1 MWVQHELE
9 VAKKDCEDMIKV
21 MQEWERKVSAYAA
34 QEKQWDRETQ
44 AARDEVRLYL
54 VFVGALDVLR
64 TVTVACAK
72 RTGTGASVEHWR
84 HEPDR
89 AISPE

>member
-1 MWVQHELE
+1 MQHELE

-54 VFVGALDVLR
+54 VFVGGFGCSTAGCLSFGPIKKYLMFL
-64 TVTVACAK
+64 
-72 RTGTGASVEHWR
+72 
-84 HEPDR
+84 
-89 AISPE
+89 